1 MGRPE
6 RCSSPAGIWETHRA
20 AHYSCVVL
28 KIALSPRS
36 LAFLT
41 VSLIIAAL
49 FVVLSMWQLSSS
61 DQAAIVADPDKDR
74 VKPLSEVIKPGEVAT
89 ASTADHT
96 VEITGRYDPESTVVI
111 PGRLHDG
118 AEGYWAVTELV
129 LRDSDELWGPANG
142 PMSIAVARG
151 WVQTADQVPAA
162 PSDPVTVAGR
172 FLPPEAPL
180 GDSELPEGQLASLS
194 PAQLTNEWDAPL
206 YSGYVAAAAE
216 VPASQQLPVTDQ
228 GTLGSNATVMSGELR
243 DLDIDQQPT
252 DTSLNMLNLF
262 YALEWIVFAGFA
274 VFLWWRFVRDEYL
287 RQQDPQKYFY
297 LEGDYFWDEDAQSFY
312 YWDEQDQC
320 YYYFDDQPAAN
331 SSSDGASTRENRT
344 HPEHGAT
351 YE

>member
-1 MGRPE
+1 M
-6 RCSSPAGIWETHRA
+6 
-20 AHYSCVVL
+20 VL

-61 DQAAIVADPDKDR
+61 DQAATVADPDKDR

-89 ASTADHT
+89 ATAADHT
-96 VEITGRYDPESTVVI
+96 VQVTGSYDPASTVVI

-118 AEGYWAVTELV
+118 AEGYWVVSELV
-129 LRDSDELWGPANG
+129 LHDSEELWDAANG

-151 WVQTADQVPAA
+151 WVESADQVPAA

-180 GDSELPEGQLASLS
+180 SNGDLPQGQLPALS
-194 PAQLTNEWDAPL
+194 PAQLTNVWAAPL
-206 YSGYVAAAAE
+206 YSGYVAASAE
-216 VPASQQLPVTDQ
+216 VPATEQVPVTDQ
-228 GTLGSNATVMSGELR
+228 GALDPGATVMSGELR

-297 LEGDYFWDEDAQSFY
+297 LEGDYFWDEDARSFY
-312 YWDEQDQC
+312 YWDEHDQC
-320 YYYFDDQPAAN
+320 YYYFDDQPAVN
-331 SSSDGASTRENRT
+331 PSSDGTPTRENRT

-351 YE
+351 HE

>member
-1 MGRPE
+1 M
-6 RCSSPAGIWETHRA
+6 
-20 AHYSCVVL
+20 L

-49 FVVLSMWQLSSS
+49 FVILSMWQLSSS
-61 DQAAIVADPDKDR
+61 DQAATVADPDKDR
-74 VKPLSEVIKPGEVAT
+74 VKPLSEVIQPGEVAT
-89 ASTADHT
+89 ATTADHT
-96 VEITGRYDPESTVVI
+96 VEIAGRYVPDSTVVI
-111 PGRLHDG
+111 PGRLYDG
-118 AEGYWAVTELV
+118 AEGYWVVSELV
-129 LRDSDELWGPANG
+129 IRDSEESWDAANG
-142 PMSIAVARG
+142 PMSMAVARG
-151 WVQTADQVPAA
+151 WVESADQVPAA
-162 PSDPVTVAGR
+162 PSDAVTVAGR

-180 GDSELPEGQLASLS
+180 GDRELPEKELASLS
-194 PAQLTNEWDAPL
+194 PAQLTNVWNAPL

-216 VPASQQLPVTDQ
+216 VPAGEELPVTEQ
-228 GTLGSNATVMSGELR
+228 GALAENASVMSAELR

-287 RQQDPQKYFY
+287 RRQDPQKYFY

-312 YWDEQDQC
+312 YWDERDQC
-320 YYYFDDQPAAN
+320 YYYFDDQPAAT
-331 SSSDGASTRENRT
+331 SSSNGASTRESRT

-351 YE
+351 HE